1 MFTSERNECKSVH
14 IQYDPNFKLKK
25 KMIMKS
31 IGEEIKKQNWMEI
44 SLQ

>member
-25 KMIMKS
+25 NDNEKHRR
-31 IGEEIKKQNWMEI
+31 ED
-44 SLQ
+44 